1 MMGKIVK
8 YPIGEQDFKKIRQ
21 QNLLYIDKTR
31 FITTI
36 LNEGSMYYF
45 LSRPRRF
52 GKSLFLSTLQ
62 YFFEGRRELFKGLS
76 VDSYDWDWE
85 KYPVLRLDLNKER
98 YADPGLL
105 DNVLNNIFRKWE
117 EEYVE
122 GYIAQ
127 DLSSRFSN
135 IIEGAHRK
143 TGKPVVVLVDEYDK
157 PIVGNLNKDDNFE
170 HYRTK
175 LAALYSNFKSSAE
188 HLRLVFLT
196 GVSRFSR
203 LSVFSDLNNLNDIT
217 FDNKFSDI
225 CGITFSELEK
235 YCQIGIENIAEK
247 YGITFAKAVDELK
260 RNYDG
265 YCFSEE
271 GVDIYNPW
279 SLLNALDKSKIQYYW
294 NETGLPTIIAE
305 SLKRINVNLE
315 EFFDST
321 CSEEDLK
328 GFDLLTPNPTA
339 LLFQTGYLTIK
350 EYDRE
355 SETYKLGIPNKEVKR
370 GLYRTLIPFY
380 VYTKPYAGNILVDR
394 ISRNFI
400 LGEPEKAM
408 KAVQAYFAGIDY
420 AMKID
425 NENNFHNA
433 FFLLVGFIGLNTSTE
448 CHTSQGRIDIEI
460 ITSKFIYIIEL
471 KYDHSAEEALRQI
484 KEKNYSR
491 KYQTD
496 SRKIFEIGVEFSSKT
511 RCIENWLINIVK

>member
-1 MMGKIVK
+1 MEKRVK
-8 YPIGEQDFKKIRQ
+8 YPIGEQDFKKIRE

-45 LSRPRRF
+45 LARPRRF

-62 YFFEGRRELFKGLS
+62 YFFEGRRELFKGLCI
-76 VDSYDWDWE
+76 DSADWNWE
-85 KYPVLRLDLNKER
+85 TYPVLRLDLNRER
-98 YADPGLL
+98 YAAPELPDNIL
-105 DNVLNNIFRKWE
+105 DNVFRKWE
-117 EEYVE
+117 EEYGT
-122 GYIAQ
+122 GYVAE
-127 DLSSRFSN
+127 DLSSRFAN

-143 TGKPVVVLVDEYDK
+143 TGKQVVVLVDEYDK
-157 PIVGNLNKDDNFE
+157 PLVGNMNKEDNFE

-175 LAALYSNFKSSAE
+175 LAALYPNFKSSAE

-217 FDNKFSDI
+217 FDDKFADI
-225 CGITFSELEK
+225 CGINFDELRTH
-235 YCQIGIENIAEK
+235 CRIGINGIAEK
-247 YGITFAKAVDELK
+247 YGINYSEALDELK

-265 YCFSEE
+265 YRFSEE
-271 GVDIYNPW
+271 GEEIYNPW
-279 SLLNALDKSKIQYYW
+279 SVLNALDKSKIQYYW
-294 NETGLPTIIAE
+294 NETGLPTVIAE

-328 GFDLLTPNPTA
+328 GLDLLNPNPTA

-350 EYDRE
+350 GYDRE
-355 SETYKLGIPNKEVKR
+355 SETYQLGIPNKEVKR

-380 VYTKPYAGNILVDR
+380 VSTKPYTSNILVDR

-408 KAVQAYFAGIDY
+408 KAIQAYFAGIDY
-420 AMKID
+420 AMKME
-425 NENNFHNA
+425 NENKFHNA
-433 FFLLVGFIGLNTSTE
+433 FFLLIGFIGLNTSTE
-448 CHTSQGRIDIEI
+448 THTSQGRIDIEI
-460 ITSKFIYIIEL
+460 LTSKFIYIIEL
-471 KYDHSAEEALRQI
+471 KYDHSAEEALCQI
-484 KEKNYSR
+484 QEKNYSR

-496 SRKIFEIGVEFSSKT
+496 TRQIFEIGVEFSSKT
-511 RCIENWLINIVK
+511 RCIENWIIHKL